1 MTAQAQKRLAIAAAV
16 TGAAVFLAA
25 NAHLLAVALD
35 SQPACAAVT
44 GAAPAKRAC

>member
-1 MTAQAQKRLAIAAAV
+1 MTALSQKRLAIAAAV

-25 NAHLLAVALD
+25 NAHLLAVALN

-44 GAAPAKRAC
+44 DAAPAKRAC

>member
-1 MTAQAQKRLAIAAAV
+1 MTALSQKRLAIAAAV

-25 NAHLLAVALD
+25 NAHLLAVALN

-44 GAAPAKRAC
+44 GAAPAKPAC